1 MTKETGEELL
11 VGVESALLDT
21 MEAHDK
27 LCRDLG
33 FLLFDTVKVRKSR
46 PINDSEVLTVVDNL
60 AFQFSTL
67 VEVMRNHDFS
77 FDDGMV
83 AKVWSDDITKLRE
96 VMRVL
101 LQKELEGAQAADIP
115 SVLGVLMNIEND
127 SEDKIESIEIA
138 YKQNLEHDIGLFSEQ
153 LRQLGIQ

>member
-67 VEVMRNHDFS
+67 VEVMRSHDFS

-101 LQKELEGAQAADIP
+101 LQKELEGTQTADVA
-115 SVLGVLMNIEND
+115 SVLGILTNIEND

-153 LRQLGIQ
+153 LRQ

>member
-1 MTKETGEELL
+1 M
-11 VGVESALLDT
+11 
-21 MEAHDK
+21 
-27 LCRDLG
+27 
-33 FLLFDTVKVRKSR
+33 
-46 PINDSEVLTVVDNL
+46 
-60 AFQFSTL
+60 TL
-67 VEVMRNHDFS
+67 VEVMRSHDFS

-101 LQKELEGAQAADIP
+101 LQKELEGTQTADVA
-115 SVLGVLMNIEND
+115 SVLGILTNIEND

-153 LRQLGIQ
+153 LRQ